1 MMLISTTFHS
11 HRVQQLIL
19 TPAGRPI
26 THAASFLEVVT
37 YLLDLVIG
45 KDSFI
50 AVILLLID
58 KQPTKKCGYIDPCI
72 AVLSP

>member
-11 HRVQQLIL
+11 HRVRRLIL
-19 TPAGRPI
+19 TPAGRLI
-26 THAASFLEVVT
+26 THTASFLEVVT

-50 AVILLLID
+50 AVILLLN
-58 KQPTKKCGYIDPCI
+58 KQPTTKCGYVDPCI